1 MSNLPRTSDLPA
13 AEEGFDPARV
23 EEAFATFAERVQELE
38 AVAAELREELH
49 ALRAERAAQPVPAP
63 PPPAGLEEVWPAE
76 RDAET
81 YSPDWVGAVPPP
93 LARRLAV
100 PRLALEGLF
109 LLLTALFAGLADLS
123 AEWIVVVMTVAW
135 GLVALAEWAAAA
147 ERARWRLEEIPPP
160 LEAGALDETGPWDLP
175 VVEATVVDPGPDPE
189 SQTVVAKLP
198 DPPEEEEA
206 AADAEPDVEPELP
219 AEEPA
224 RRRFGFR
231 RRRAPEP
238 AAADPWEA

>member
-13 AEEGFDPARV
+13 VEEGFDPARV

-38 AVAAELREELH
+38 TVASELREELH
-49 ALRAERAAQPVPAP
+49 ALRAERAAAPAP
-63 PPPAGLEEVWPAE
+63 AGPDGPEVWPAE
-76 RDAET
+76 RDTASF
-81 YSPDWVGAVPPP
+81 SPDWVGFVPPP
-93 LARRLAV
+93 LVRGLAV
-100 PRLALEGLF
+100 PRLALEAAF

-123 AEWIVVVMTVAW
+123 STWIVVVMAAAW

-160 LEAGALDETGPWDLP
+160 LGPDAVDETGPWDLP
-175 VVEATVVDPGPDPE
+175 VIQATVVDAGPEPE

-198 DPPEEEEA
+198 EPEEPPPSATEHELAPEPGPDEA
-206 AADAEPDVEPELP
+206 P
-219 AEEPA
+219 
-224 RRRFGFR
+224 RRRLGFR

-238 AAADPWEA
+238 AAAADPWEA